1 MPAFVSDETAAAPQ
15 GRNARVRIC
24 PDSFPSNDRPMSSLL
39 QFRGAAAGGSVA
51 GTLRHRGGSTAYFA
65 IRNSTLSYWGSESE
79 RLSSPDGG
87 IDLSKALTLCEALPV
102 DPKDPAASAFGFAIM
117 DNDVLLDL
125 QAETAADRERWVEA
139 LRPLMTAALPTMRP
153 RLISA
158 AEVQGRVL
166 KSWSTKWCIVS
177 EDAMF
182 YFERE
187 FDMDRFAAIAPCRL
201 ATIPELLLSTA
212 AARLSLRPSVARKVG
227 AYDGHDFTLC
237 VTEADGSENFLS
249 VESVV
254 HMDHW
259 MPALTAAAGGAAV
272 ASKRGSVADLAY
284 RNELEFEKA
293 GHLIKK
299 GGSVKVCL

>member
-1 MPAFVSDETAAAPQ
+1 
-15 GRNARVRIC
+15 
-24 PDSFPSNDRPMSSLL
+24 
-39 QFRGAAAGGSVA
+39 
-51 GTLRHRGGSTAYFA
+51 
-65 IRNSTLSYWGSESE
+65 
-79 RLSSPDGG
+79 
-87 IDLSKALTLCEALPV
+87 
-102 DPKDPAASAFGFAIM
+102 
-117 DNDVLLDL
+117 
-125 QAETAADRERWVEA
+125 
-139 LRPLMTAALPTMRP
+139 MTAALPTMRP

-166 KSWSTKWCIVS
+166 KSWSTKWCIVA
-177 EDAMF
+177 EDAMY

-187 FDMDRFAAIAPCRL
+187 YDMDRFVAIAPCKL
-201 ATIPELLLSTA
+201 AAIPELLLSTA

-259 MPALTAAAGGAAV
+259 MPALTSAAGGAAV
-272 ASKRGSVADLAY
+272 ANKRGSVADLAY

-299 GGSVKVCL
+299 GGSVKVRRKVNAIVSVKNVGFSFVVLYSRTRITRDLTICDSFIHLFRARRSSAVSFCCARRLSCISRARMRRSTARWARLC